1 MERIIDPERGIL
13 TLTIPITVNVD
24 VKSWSAEYD
33 VECPVNEPLVSAVQR
48 DVIEYFQFETFEQLG
63 CAKKGCIVDSEGE
76 KFYS

>member
-1 MERIIDPERGIL
+1 MERIINSERGIL

-24 VKSWSAEYD
+24 VKSWSTEYD
-33 VECPVNEPLVSAVQR
+33 VECPVDVPLVSAVQR
-48 DVIEYFQFETFEQLG
+48 DVTEYFQFETFEQLG